1 MFNLKSKVNF
11 SNLIAFVSSFC
22 SFLQPHSSLD
32 EDDPNILLAI
42 QLSLQES
49 GLPMGGGGGTVDTQ
63 ELLAHEASLG
73 AIGSSLPSRLD
84 PLLHGV
90 DIPRTALSSSELLEL
105 EDSLKKLGNM
115 SGQNVP
121 QRFNN
126 LGNPIRESTGSP
138 FNPSFGHTNSAG
150 LDPADNANLLG
161 NIMAWFH
168 DMNPQNI
175 GLVPSAT
182 SLEPEFGSQL
192 GSEQPAE
199 KPFQP
204 WTAEGDLEAC
214 EYSSADQR
222 EPVRPT
228 QLDLVS
234 VEVPCATSLAPST
247 GETLST
253 SQPCHSDSTKCV
265 SDPEQPSSSS
275 SEWEGQVHLV

>member
-1 MFNLKSKVNF
+1 MSNF
-11 SNLIAFVSSFC
+11 CLSFV
-22 SFLQPHSSLD
+22 LQPHSSLD

-49 GLPMGGGGGTVDTQ
+49 GMPLGDGGIDTQ

-73 AIGSSLPSRLD
+73 AIGTSLPSRLD
-84 PLLHGV
+84 PLLHDV
-90 DIPRTALSSSELLEL
+90 DFPRAALSSSELLEL
-105 EDSLKKLGNM
+105 GDSLKKLGNM

-121 QRFNN
+121 QRFN
-126 LGNPIRESTGSP
+126 IVD
-138 FNPSFGHTNSAG
+138 NPSHEPTGGPVPPSSRHTDSAE
-150 LDPADNANLLG
+150 LDSADNANLLG

-175 GLVPSAT
+175 SLVPSAA
-182 SLEPEFGSQL
+182 SSDPEFGAQL
-192 GSEQPAE
+192 SSEQTME
-199 KPFQP
+199 KPFQQ
-204 WTAEGDLEAC
+204 WTAEGEHEDG
-214 EYSSADQR
+214 EYGSTQER

-234 VEVPCATSLAPST
+234 VDVPSATAPVPQMS
-247 GETLST
+247 ETFGT
-253 SQPCHSDSTKCV
+253 TQPSHHSDAVKCD

>member
-1 MFNLKSKVNF
+1 MQVIS
-11 SNLIAFVSSFC
+11 FV
-22 SFLQPHSSLD
+22 LQPHSSLD

-42 QLSLQES
+42 QLSLQET
-49 GLPMGGGGGTVDTQ
+49 GMAMGDVGAVNTQ

-73 AIGSSLPSRLD
+73 AIGTSLPSRLD

-90 DIPRTALSSSELLEL
+90 DVPRAALSSSELLEL
-105 EDSLKKLGNM
+105 GDSLKKLGNI

-121 QRFNN
+121 QRLN
-126 LGNPIRESTGSP
+126 IVGSP
-138 FNPSFGHTNSAG
+138 SHESSGGPFPPSSGHTDSAE
-150 LDPADNANLLG
+150 LDSADNANLLG

-175 GLVPSAT
+175 SLVPSAT
-182 SLEPEFGSQL
+182 ASDPEYGTQL
-192 GSEQPAE
+192 SSEQMLE
-199 KPFQP
+199 KPFQQ
-204 WTAEGDLEAC
+204 WTAECKQEEC
-214 EYSSADQR
+214 EYSNTHER

-234 VEVPCATSLAPST
+234 VDVPPATALVPQMS
-247 GETLST
+247 ETLGV
-253 SQPCHSDSTKCV
+253 SQPSHHGDALKCD